1 MKESERK
8 SKMINN
14 LKHKNLTALLFVAVT
29 SCFSV
34 LQAQENPEKIEREV
48 NEYLRE
54 AEEAMGEND
63 FASAEAS
70 YRKAIAKDPSNTAA
84 KYNLGNLYYNKEKTP
99 EAANRLRQAGESSDS
114 KEEKHRINHNLGNS
128 FMKQKKYEKAIEAYK
143 NALRNDPSDEETRY
157 NLALAKKM
165 LEEEQKNQD
174 QNQDEKK
181 NQDKNK
187 DQQENKDKQDQN
199 KKNKDGEGGEDK
211 KKEGQPKDEGE
222 NEDKE
227 NKENKEN
234 QDKGDQEKKDKEEQQ
249 DKGGKDGDEQKEQP
263 QQQQP
268 AKGQLSPQQIENL
281 LEAMTNEEKKV
292 QDKINA
298 EKAKGVKVQSE
309 KDW

>member
-1 MKESERK
+1 ME
-8 SKMINN
+8 NN
-14 LKHKNLTALLFVAVT
+14 LKYKSLATVLFVAIT

-34 LQAQENPEKIEREV
+34 LTAQENPKKIEREV

-54 AEEAMGEND
+54 AENAMGEND

-99 EAANRLRQAGESSDS
+99 EAANRLKQAHEISGS
-114 KEEKHRINHNLGNS
+114 KDEKHRINHNLGNS
-128 FMKQKKYEKAIEAYK
+128 FMKQKKYQEAIEAYK
-143 NALRNDPSDEETRY
+143 NALRNNPSDEETRY

-165 LEEEQKNQD
+165 LEEEQQNQD
-174 QNQDEKK
+174 QNQDQNED
-181 NQDKNK
+181 QEENK
-187 DQQENKDKQDQN
+187 DQQENQDDQ
-199 KKNKDGEGGEDK
+199 NKDGEGGDK
-211 KKEGQPKDEGE
+211 ENQDNQPQDEGE
-222 NEDKE
+222 NE
-227 NKENKEN
+227 NKDS
-234 QDKGDQEKKDKEEQQ
+234 QDKGDQDKEKQDQKEQQ
-249 DKGGKDGDEQKEQP
+249 DKGENGEEQEKQP

-268 AKGQLSPQQIENL
+268 AQGQLSPQQIKSL
-281 LEAMTNEEKKV
+281 LNAMDNEEKKV